1 MEKFDTHMIKA
12 WVFLVI
18 FWFLCDTSHG
28 AVVPDFTGD
37 QETSAAVNEPGLSVK
52 EGRNGMYKEVEVAVG
67 GIARSTVGDS
77 QSAYS
82 LAAGKF
88 NLGIGPVNGE
98 FKALHFAWDRPDA
111 FVVDTSGRDPWDTLY
126 EVSLGYRHPGEI
138 SERLSYELMLGAASG
153 FEKQLDGS
161 LSFSAGGY
169 LLYQLAPKWTLAAG
183 GLYSRHQNVNTD
195 FDFIPIIGISWN
207 AEATQGLS
215 FTLGLPSSDVTW
227 HFNEKTRVILE
238 LSSFEGGV
246 FRLADNSP
254 VREKGYVELLSTSC
268 TLRLETL
275 LWDRLQVSAGIS
287 QPISREMKLYD
298 HQGKNEKKYDVEKLP
313 GLILSMSLP
322 F

>member
-1 MEKFDTHMIKA
+1 MEKFDTRMVKA

-18 FWFLCDTSHG
+18 FWFLCETSHG
-28 AVVPDFTGD
+28 AEAPVFMGN
-37 QETSAAVNEPGLSVK
+37 QETSTAANDSGLSVR
-52 EGRNGMYKEVEVAVG
+52 EGHNGMLKEIEVAVG
-67 GIARSTVGDS
+67 GIAKSTVGGRD
-77 QSAYS
+77 SAYS

-88 NLGIGPVNGE
+88 ALGLGPVGGE
-98 FKALHFAWDRPDA
+98 FKALHFVWDRPDD
-111 FVVDTSGRDPWDTLY
+111 FVVDTKGRDPWDTLY
-126 EVSLGYRHPGEI
+126 EVSLGYRHPGAI

-153 FEKQLDGS
+153 FEKQMEES
-161 LSFSAGGY
+161 FSFSAGGY
-169 LLYQLAPKWTLAAG
+169 LLYKFAPKWTLAAG

-207 AEATQGLS
+207 AEATKGLS

-254 VREKGYVELLSTSC
+254 VREKGYVELLSTTC

-275 LWDRLQVSAGIS
+275 LWDRLQVSAGLS
-287 QPISREMKLYD
+287 QPISRQMKLYD

-313 GLILSMSLP
+313 GFILSMSLP